1 MGPHQ
6 VDISLGDGAHT
17 DLVIGSGQESSE
29 CAGKSNRTVTGGT
42 ADGNSYLQQQ
52 GRHQQY
58 KFILTTEALSLK
70 LLTNDKQFPEA
81 QIIMLENE

>member
-6 VDISLGDGAHT
+6 VDISLGDGSHT
-17 DLVIGSGQESSE
+17 DLVIGSGQESSK
-29 CAGKSNRTVTGGT
+29 CAGKSNGTVTGGA

-58 KFILTTEALSLK
+58 KFILTTEALRLVPK
-70 LLTNDKQFPEA
+70 G
-81 QIIMLENE
+81 